1 MCLGVALK
9 IPAVLAISISILL
22 LCSVWLVY
30 INRASEK
37 IVSST
42 LPIAIGAILGIGISV
57 FVFGSDPPKR
67 VRFESTFVVDR
78 LSTTPD
84 KSIQGCRGGTYIS
97 DNEITEITKQVR
109 LKNEGIARGIHV
121 YNHLLQWKMLTELA
135 FAYRRS
141 WQADYF
147 ASPRYR
153 FQQIFSRPADPSI
166 TKEMVDST
174 KGNMFGGN
182 NSVLEGETFQ
192 ISLPPRSS
200 IAVSAPSIKDAWAD
214 SEGSITIEIDRVP
227 LLGPLYTVRIY
238 NRPTIILDGTQGY
251 RRYISSLSQNSEA
264 QLQTYIYE
272 VRVETETSKWR
283 SGSPSLAAFKGWA
296 EQLTEVLRNDFDE
309 QRLFDRVRNDGCADQ
324 N

>member
-1 MCLGVALK
+1 VKL
-9 IPAVLAISISILL
+9 PAVLAISISILL
-22 LCSVWLVY
+22 LCGVWLVY

-57 FVFGSDPPKR
+57 FVFGSDPPKK
-67 VRFESTFVVDR
+67 VRFESTFVVDHE
-78 LSTTPD
+78 STVPD
-84 KSIQGCRGGTYIS
+84 KSVQGCRGGNYIS
-97 DNEITEITKQVR
+97 DNEVTEIAKQVQLR
-109 LKNEGIARGIHV
+109 NEEIARGIHV
-121 YNHLLQWKMLTELA
+121 YNHLLQWKMLTQLA
-135 FAYRRS
+135 FAYGSS

-153 FQQIFSRPADPSI
+153 FQQIFSRPAGPSI
-166 TKEMVDST
+166 SREMVDFT
-174 KGNMFGGN
+174 KGNMFGGT
-182 NSVLEGETFQ
+182 NSLSKGETFQ

-200 IAVSAPSIKDAWAD
+200 ISVSAPSVKEAWAD
-214 SEGSITIEIDRVP
+214 SEGSITIEIDKLP

-238 NRPTIILDGTQGY
+238 NRPTIILGGTQGY
-251 RRYISSLSQNSEA
+251 KRYLDLSENREA

-296 EQLTEVLRNDFDE
+296 DQLTEVLRNDFDE